1 MRGIGDVYKGQCI
14 FQRLLNKSFCRIF
27 IGGANNWKAFVAC
40 GFDDRFYVVITFS
53 DTSQHFL
60 LQGRNRTF
68 WHFVDFGCGVSVGH
82 IWDIK
87 RPQINSKI
95 EIRDF

>member
-1 MRGIGDVYKGQCI
+1 MIGST
-14 FQRLLNKSFCRIF
+14 LLLIRSLIQN
-27 IGGANNWKAFVAC
+27 GANPKPATQAMRQITATLSSQVAS
-40 GFDDRFYVVITFS
+40 V
-53 DTSQHFL
+53 
-60 LQGRNRTF
+60 NRTF